1 MDRRGIRAVMIGA
14 AAVALLGFA
23 LPAHRAD
30 IKILTADERDLAP
43 HRMQAVVDLGLFAVS
58 VLVTWSAQITR

>member
-1 MDRRGIRAVMIGA
+1 M
-14 AAVALLGFA
+14 ALLGFA